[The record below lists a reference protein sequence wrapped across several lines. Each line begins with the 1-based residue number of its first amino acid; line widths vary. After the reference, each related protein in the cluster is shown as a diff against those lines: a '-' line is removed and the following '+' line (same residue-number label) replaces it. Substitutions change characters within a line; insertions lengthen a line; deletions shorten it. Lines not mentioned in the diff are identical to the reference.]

1 MLVFDWKIEK
11 GRRFRWAGCTPLKP
25 AGRRRAFKPKKK
37 GLNIIMKAKKTA
49 KRKFTKR
56 TAAAITIAMLVIA
69 GCIGSASAAV
79 ESWTHTVSCAA
90 TGSTSFVFNANHY
103 GTRTDTFSSY
113 PTIYNGKS
121 NSTAKCHV
129 KQGSKVFNKQD
140 YYLQGN
146 SPSHPTYNFGKVP
159 TGASVHYYDN
169 TYGGF
174 SSSVVTSQQ
183 Y

>member
-1 MLVFDWKIEK
+1 
-11 GRRFRWAGCTPLKP
+11 
-25 AGRRRAFKPKKK
+25 
-37 GLNIIMKAKKTA
+37 MKAKKTA

-56 TAAAITIAMLVIA
+56 TAAAIMIAMLVMA

-90 TGSTSFVFNANHY
+90 TGSTSFVFNAEKTGN
-103 GTRTDTFSSY
+103 RTDTFNSY
-113 PTIYNGKS
+113 ITIYNGKS
-121 NSTAKCHV
+121 YSKGETKVVQNGKTYK
-129 KQGSKVFNKQD
+129 KQP

-146 SPSHPTYNFGKVP
+146 SPSHPTIYFDRVP
-159 TGASVHYYDN
+159 YGSSVHYYDN